1 MITRSAPPRAAAK
14 WIVISSAIVA
24 LGCPPPGGFPPP
36 APDWSTPLPTGVDSD
51 AGTFRSRLDKG
62 PPRSRYSHTRA
73 RAATCRPGSIDSHG
87 HLRSLCAVEVMIEP
101 VGNTMLIDPDNA
113 PATGVAV
120 ARIENLDTVDTEAKF
135 GFRPGIQALYYLW
148 VDRQPGSTKAR
159 WTVLQVP
166 MGTGIVTA
174 GYQADLKRCHY
185 WTSADPPPV
194 SDADFYE
201 YKYDD
206 HRCDVAVSAEKS
218 SVQQASFLPTEQF
231 AALVGRIAAFF
242 RDEFTAAD
250 GGWISCSGG
259 CCT

>member
-14 WIVISSAIVA
+14 WIGITSAIVA

-36 APDWSTPLPTGVDSD
+36 RPDWTTPLPTGVDSD
-51 AGTFRSRLDKG
+51 AGTFRTRLDKG
-62 PPRSRYSHTRA
+62 FPRSSTSHKRA
-73 RAATCRPGSIDSHG
+73 RAATCRPGSLDSRG
-87 HLRSLCAVEVMIEP
+87 HPRILCAVDVMIEP
-101 VGNTMLIDPDNA
+101 VGDTRLIDPDNA
-113 PATGVAV
+113 PAAGVAV

-135 GFRPGIQALYYLW
+135 GFRPGIQAVYYLW
-148 VDRQPGSTKAR
+148 VDRKPGSTKAR

-166 MGTGIVTA
+166 MGAGIVTA
-174 GYQADLKRCHY
+174 GYQKDLNLCNRYHEGEIR
-185 WTSADPPPV
+185 V

-206 HRCDVAVSAEKS
+206 HPCDAAYSAQKS
-218 SVQQASFLPTEQF
+218 SVHQASFLSTEQF
-231 AALVGRIAAFF
+231 VTVVGRVAAFLR
-242 RDEFTAAD
+242 RDFSAAS

>member
-14 WIVISSAIVA
+14 WIVITSAIVA

-36 APDWSTPLPTGVDSD
+36 DWSTPLPTGVDAD
-51 AGTFRSRLDKG
+51 AGTFRARVDKG
-62 PPRSRYSHTRA
+62 PPRGGTSHRRA
-73 RAATCRPGSIDSHG
+73 RAATCRPGSLDSHG
-87 HLRSLCAVEVMIEP
+87 RPRALCAVDVMIEP
-101 VGNTMLIDPDNA
+101 LGNTMLIDPDNA

-120 ARIENLDTVDTEAKF
+120 ARIENLDSVDTEARF

-148 VDRQPGSTKAR
+148 VDRKPGSTKAR

-166 MGTGIVTA
+166 MGAGIVTA
-174 GYQADLKRCHY
+174 GYQKDLKLCNYPHPGEIR
-185 WTSADPPPV
+185 V

-206 HRCDVAVSAEKS
+206 QRCNVAVTAEKS
-218 SVQQASFLPTEQF
+218 SVHQASFLSTERF
-231 AALVGRIAAFF
+231 AALVSRVGAFIRKDFSAAS
-242 RDEFTAAD
+242 
-250 GGWISCSGG
+250 GGWISCNGG